1 MKTNQLNIEAEV
13 IRSAFTTT
21 EYTIRGARSYLAILY
36 AGSCR
41 LIDGDTTQEVE
52 APALIWTPVGTS
64 ARLSITAA
72 SRGVL
77 LRIPETILGLSV
89 PVGSIT
95 GYVRQAIRSAI
106 VLKSVDATL
115 IKRMRD
121 LYDEIE
127 VELMNNDPAAQTIVH
142 HCLSLML
149 IHLWRASNPA
159 THGAVLLPRQIVHEF
174 LGLVELHMQSHW
186 TVERYASHLGIS
198 KDRLNT
204 AMRRSA
210 RISPNQYIQKRLI
223 DEVKSLLLNS
233 DLSVAE
239 IAFKLGFNDAAYF
252 SRFFQRHEKLP
263 PGRFRSQ
270 AAGQS
275 QTSDSAN
282 EFAAWP

>member
-1 MKTNQLNIEAEV
+1 MKTNQLNIEAEE

-21 EYTIRGARSYLAILY
+21 EYAIRGARSYLAILY
-36 AGSCR
+36 AGSCS
-41 LIDGDTTQEVE
+41 LIENDTTQVVT

-64 ARLSITAA
+64 ARLSISAA

-95 GYVRQAIRSAI
+95 GYVRQAIRSVF
-106 VLKSVDATL
+106 VLQSVDAKL
-115 IKRMRD
+115 IKRMSV
-121 LYDEIE
+121 LFDEIDA
-127 VELMNNDPAAQTIVH
+127 ELMNNDPAAQTIVH

-174 LGLVELHMQSHW
+174 LALVELHMQSHW

-210 RISPNQYIQKRLI
+210 SISPNQYIQKRLI
-223 DEVKSLLLNS
+223 DEVKTLLLNS

-252 SRFFQRHEKLP
+252 SRFFQRHEDLP

-270 AAGQS
+270 AAGQLEPADN
-275 QTSDSAN
+275 TN
-282 EFAAWP
+282 EYASWP